1 MSQKLKMGVVGGG
14 LVAQAMH
21 IPYLSAHRE
30 RFDLVAL
37 AEPSKIVRE
46 ALGARYGIADLH
58 ADYRSLLDA
67 GGLDAIVVC
76 SPAGTHAEV
85 VIAALDAGLH
95 VLVEKPMCIT
105 LADAEAI
112 IAARDRAGKIVQVGT
127 MKRYDPA
134 YEAMLADLPESA
146 DDLRYISVVVNDPEF
161 APYFG
166 PDDVVRGTDVPQDLI
181 DATRKAESE
190 QVEAA
195 VGSGEPDVVR
205 AFSESFLGSL
215 LHDLNAVHGLLER
228 MSEPLPAQVISG
240 DWWNE
245 GRAVSG
251 SVRLANGARFDGT
264 WIQVLETF
272 EYRETITLIFDHS
285 VRTLEFPS
293 PWLKQFPTVYRRSQA
308 AGGMNDVRIAESYDE
323 AFSRELVHFH
333 SCVVDGTPCRTP
345 PEQARVDIDVL
356 TRMFLASSK

>member
-1 MSQKLKMGVVGGG
+1 MTKLKVGVVGGG
-14 LVAQAMH
+14 LIAQAMH
-21 IPYLSAHRE
+21 LPYLSAHRE
-30 RFDLVAL
+30 RFELVAL
-37 AEPSKIVRE
+37 AEPSRTVRE

-58 ADYRSLLDA
+58 ADFRSLLDA
-67 GGLDAIVVC
+67 GGLDAVVIC

-85 VIAALDAGLH
+85 AIAALDADLH

-105 LADAEAI
+105 LADADAI
-112 IAARDRAGKIVQVGT
+112 IEARDRARRVVQVGT

-134 YEAMLADLPESA
+134 YERLLADLPESA

-166 PDDVVRGTDVPQDLI
+166 PDDIVRGTDVPQDLI
-181 DATRKAESE
+181 DATRRGEAE

-195 VGSGEPDVVR
+195 VGSGDPDVVR

-228 MSEPLPAQVISG
+228 MGEPLPAEVVAG

-251 SVRLANGARFDGT
+251 SVRLANGARWDGA
-264 WIQVLETF
+264 WIQVLDTY
-272 EYRETITLIFDHS
+272 EYRETISLFFAHS

-293 PWLKQFPTVYRRSQA
+293 PWLKQFPTVYRRSEA
-308 AGGMNDVRIAESYDE
+308 AGAMNAVRIAESYDE
-323 AFSRELVHFH
+323 AFSRELIHFH

-356 TRMFLASSK
+356 TQMFLAAPR